1 VNEQSTRRALRL
13 VAEEIEAYEVLA
25 GSLRKARRHR
35 LIRQVAVPLCVLL
48 AVVGITAAAMAP
60 VGAPP
65 DEQPATPAGSAP
77 LLRLPNR
84 LQVPFH
90 AESISDAPP
99 GPVPI
104 AFTGNGLGSGAIRD
118 AIRVAVAGSAGYRV
132 TDRWGQDEIQLGE
145 DVLLAP
151 AGDRLA
157 WLVQDGV
164 RLLDLR
170 TGKARTV
177 PTPTRPWGE
186 PTGPDSVSM
195 SGLELLT
202 WSPDGRSLAVAEY
215 SIRRQVKSEITFG
228 LHQWAALGLLDP
240 DTGEYRRLP
249 AAGGT
254 FTVGF
259 AAAFSPD
266 GRRLAYQA
274 DDRLHIIDLDGAQ
287 TATAAL
293 PRGALLSGKGAWIRD
308 GSGIVVAVPD
318 NCCRAAGAD
327 WRLEVIDAR
336 AGSLSPELTLPVVR
350 NASAVR
356 ILGWSPDGTAVA
368 VAFWSEADARAPLS
382 EGERTSFQQ
391 VDRAD
396 VVGLRAGASSVERLL
411 RSPSGVLQIDIADE
425 AIAAGGTMAIP
436 DAPSPRDWLLSG
448 LATWQAGTAGS
459 MAAIAAIA
467 VWLRR
472 RRRRGRTL
480 VTAAAHHIPDRDAP
494 ATPDRSRSPWPKSD
508 A

>member
-1 VNEQSTRRALRL
+1 MNEQSTRRALRL

-60 VGAPP
+60 VGPP
-65 DEQPATPAGSAP
+65 RDEQPATPAGSAP
-77 LLRLPNR
+77 LLRLPDR

-90 AESISDAPP
+90 PESISDAPP

-132 TDRWGQDEIQLGE
+132 TDKWGQDEIHLGE

-170 TGKARTV
+170 TGRARTV
-177 PTPTRPWGE
+177 PTPSRPWSE
-186 PTGPDSVSM
+186 PTGPDSVGM

-215 SIRRQVKSEITFG
+215 SIRRQVTDAISFG
-228 LHQWAALGLLDP
+228 LHRWTALGLLDP

-249 AAGGT
+249 AAAGGT

-274 DDRLHIIDLDGAQ
+274 DDRLHIIDLDGAP
-287 TATAAL
+287 TATVTL

-327 WRLEVIDAR
+327 WRLEAIDAR
-336 AGSLSPELTLPVVR
+336 AGSLSPGPTLPVVR

-368 VAFWSEADARAPLS
+368 VAFWPEADARAPLS
-382 EGERTSFQQ
+382 DGERTSFQQ

-396 VVGLRAGASSVERLL
+396 VMGLRPGAGSVERLL

-425 AIAAGGTMAIP
+425 AIAAGGTIAIP
-436 DAPSPRDWLLSG
+436 DAPSLRDWLLSG

-459 MAAIAAIA
+459 TAAIAAIA
-467 VWLRR
+467 VWLRW
-472 RRRRGRTL
+472 RRRRGRAL
-480 VTAAAHHIPDRDAP
+480 VTAVAHHVPDRDARP
-494 ATPDRSRSPWPKSD
+494 SV
-508 A
+508 